1 MTRSSFSLLLIPAA
15 VLTLSACTPAEN
27 ASTLAPGTY
36 EHSSTRTDANGTTY
50 ETKRTTDVEVDR
62 YGNKS
67 ATVKTEQSKD
77 PKGLFNKSSNT
88 STSTYE
94 ER

>member
-1 MTRSSFSLLLIPAA
+1 MKKAYLSLFLVPVAA
-15 VLTLSACTPAEN
+15 MALSACTPAEK
-27 ASTLAPGTY
+27 ASTLPPGKY
-36 EHSSTRTDANGTTY
+36 EHTSTSTDRNGTTY
-50 ETKRTTDVEVDR
+50 ETRKTTDVAVDR

-67 ATVKTEQSKD
+67 ATVTTEQSKD
-77 PKGLFNKSSNT
+77 PKGLFNKSTST